1 VLSVFGVVAAERVQA
16 AELHK
21 VLCFDG
27 TWVHPHN
34 MRLLASAQTRTGG
47 LAGLTRHNIRELES
61 GSVLH
66 TVAFEQFLQGVEDG
80 AVFAAADAMHGPTS
94 RLLLGQV
101 LRVGTGTCTMLNADG
116 VLVGGGSG
124 RGRAGVGPVLLP
136 HRLRVRAAAAAAAAA
151 ASAAMAKEAWGAQ
164 AGAMGAM
171 HEATAREAWRDSLDT
186 SAAVPG
192 VLSRLGAATASLA
205 PDAGAGEV
213 AVAGVLARLRPPQGG
228 A

>member
-1 VLSVFGVVAAERVQA
+1 VLFAAGLRGVDVVRVRTTNTPEVLSVFGVVAAERVQA

-34 MRLLASAQTRTGG
+34 TLLLASAQTRTGG
-47 LAGLTRHNIRELES
+47 LAKLTRHNMRELEG

-80 AVFAAADAMHGPTS
+80 AVFAAADAMHGPTP

-101 LRVGTGTCTMLNADG
+101 LRVGTGTCTVLNADG

-151 ASAAMAKEAWGAQ
+151 ASAAMAKRDGRHARGNHARGVARQ
-164 AGAMGAM
+164 PR
-171 HEATAREAWRDSLDT
+171 HERRRARR
-186 SAAVPG
+186 
-192 VLSRLGAATASLA
+192 
-205 PDAGAGEV
+205 
-213 AVAGVLARLRPPQGG
+213 AVAPRRRHVVAAARCWCR
-228 A
+228 